1 MFERVVFCLLEGAFI
16 CRVLHPEMADFL
28 SDEENLRAVDAFLGR
43 LGRRVART
51 SRQTGFYL
59 AFANYGD
66 NERAKIRA
74 NYTDIKNSLGPVVSF
89 FKMVIRI
96 TGHEEL
102 LMQGAI
108 IEVDT
113 LMGKIDRD
121 ASLRSE
127 LQSVGIRFK
136 TSSDTSQRKQLES
149 IIKRMVSDEYLVLV
163 NPERMIYMVTA
174 KIEYLLDVIAFI
186 YAHDD
191 AVKSDESDADA
202 LANATRTLL

>member
-16 CRVLHPEMADFL
+16 CRVSHPEMTEFL
-28 SDEENLRAVDAFLGR
+28 NDEENLHAVNAFLEQ
-43 LGRRVART
+43 LGRRIART

-59 AFANYGD
+59 AFVKYGD
-66 NERAKIRA
+66 NEKAKIRA
-74 NYTDIKNSLGPVVSF
+74 NYTDIKNNLGPVISF
-89 FKMVIRI
+89 FKMVIRV
-96 TGHEEL
+96 TGQEEL

-113 LMGKIDRD
+113 LMGKIDQD

-127 LQSVGIRFK
+127 LQSVGIQFRVPA
-136 TSSDTSQRKQLES
+136 DASQRKHLES

-191 AVKSDESDADA
+191 AVKSDESDIDA
-202 LANATRTLL
+202 LANTTGTLL